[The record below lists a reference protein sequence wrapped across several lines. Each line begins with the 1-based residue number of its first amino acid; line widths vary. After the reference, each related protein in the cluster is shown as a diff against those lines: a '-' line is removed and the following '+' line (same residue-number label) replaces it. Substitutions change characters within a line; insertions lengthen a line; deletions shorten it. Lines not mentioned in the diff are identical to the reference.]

1 MHGFLMQHEIRS
13 REVHMGEFACQIT
26 SPPPFFS
33 PRHHI
38 LSNIKEEV
46 GLSACAH
53 HHLLSGEKQGSALT
67 LTGPPPL
74 SFLQAYVNRCNFD
87 LPASVQNHKMS
98 PPPPRVVHAL
108 FTPPRASLSLRMRFL
123 QAISNK
129 VTSSLSLLS
138 PPSHSR
144 TPSVACKSCRF
155 RDLPF
160 PFLLMFG

>member
-1 MHGFLMQHEIRS
+1 MQVWRDKEDAGRVKGRGMHGFLMQHEIRS

-53 HHLLSGEKQGSALT
+53 HHLLSVEKQGSALT

-98 PPPPRVVHAL
+98 PPPPGL
-108 FTPPRASLSLRMRFL
+108 YMLC
-123 QAISNK
+123 
-129 VTSSLSLLS
+129 
-138 PPSHSR
+138 SHLHV
-144 TPSVACKSCRF
+144 PHYHC
-155 RDLPF
+155 
-160 PFLLMFG
+160 G